1 MAAMTAVP
9 AEAQMYWHDP
19 DKRNQFASM
28 EFMQWHFT
36 PESYYYSW
44 YTKKIDLGLFTLKIR
59 MPGTG
64 KHDRGPAG
72 ILPILGDNYVNE
84 QWRMMSPLRAA
95 TTAEAVIA
103 KGNRRETQE
112 QWNKTMQD
120 DALELADNTLD
131 ISYSSAK
138 DDIEKGRK
146 AIAEMS
152 DNLTLGDLAEV
163 EEELL
168 AIRQAVEY
176 IHDSGMPNARKTLGY
191 DRQLRALDDLKKKVR
206 SRSVLRYT
214 EDARK
219 GKEAAIW

>member
-1 MAAMTAVP
+1 
-9 AEAQMYWHDP
+9 
-19 DKRNQFASM
+19 
-28 EFMQWHFT
+28 
-36 PESYYYSW
+36 
-44 YTKKIDLGLFTLKIR
+44 
-59 MPGTG
+59 
-64 KHDRGPAG
+64 
-72 ILPILGDNYVNE
+72 
-84 QWRMMSPLRAA
+84 
-95 TTAEAVIA
+95 
-103 KGNRRETQE
+103 
-112 QWNKTMQD
+112 MQD